1 MPIQKKHQKLQCYEY
16 TMGQFFPHSR
26 VVRPSYSNRINISIH
41 LKFLE
46 WLPKMREGRENLN
59 PFIFG
64 KANPH

>member
-1 MPIQKKHQKLQCYEY
+1 MPIQKKKHQKLQYYEY

-46 WLPKMREGRENLN
+46 WLLLDLLVN
-59 PFIFG
+59 
-64 KANPH
+64 